1 MSKFQSIRSQLL
13 SLVAAA
19 TLPFLVLLGVG
30 LWNQSR
36 IQQAQALQRALGE
49 ARVLATQVDDHFGN
63 LENLMIGL
71 RQAVSTDPRDVE
83 ANDAL
88 LKRLKSELPGYIA
101 EVMVIALN
109 GDNIGNS
116 SGHRFSAQDRDYFA
130 QVLAGESLA
139 VGRPT
144 ITKTSDI
151 WLFPVASPIK
161 DADGELRGVLLVGT
175 LLEKFREALRV
186 SELPDGSTV
195 RILSDKGIGVA
206 AFPDVPNWIARDR
219 SGVSLVAHQLR
230 DKEGAEITTWGDG
243 ATRITGF
250 STAHRAPWLVTVGLP
265 IELASAAIA
274 QKLKLGA
281 AFCAIAIAIGSLI
294 AWMLSGRIIRPLR
307 RLERDAAILAGGN
320 LDHRTP
326 IESADEVGKLSHAFN
341 QMASSLEARQ
351 NELLERA
358 NEVREAKD
366 MLDAVIDASPVAIVY
381 SDLDR
386 KIMLWNRAAEQIYG
400 YMEAEVIG
408 HTVRMVPPDGEEA
421 SKAIF
426 YRALK
431 GEVIRGVEVQ
441 RLRKDGQRVDICLS
455 AAPLFGQ
462 DGAVRGVAFV
472 HEDMTARKQAE
483 EQLRQFAH
491 FDQLTGLANRR
502 SMEERL
508 AGLLRGDGAASTIA
522 LLDLDGFKDVND
534 TLGHSTGD
542 RLLVEV
548 ARRLETV
555 SRSRTPEALVFRLG
569 GDEFVAILPGCGDP
583 LLVCSIIGEML
594 ARLAD
599 PFDVAEHVLHI
610 GASAGLAVA
619 PLHGASVDELLSNAD
634 LALYQAKK
642 DGGRVYRFFAP
653 TLRAQAQSR
662 RGLDAE
668 LRRAFANGEFELY
681 YQPQVRIS
689 DGAVTGT
696 EALLRWRHK
705 ERGVLGPAMFVDAL
719 ADNPIAPEVGRW
731 IIREACA
738 QAAKWRA
745 KGICLGRI
753 GVNLFP
759 TQLRHPS
766 LIGDV
771 GRALRESNLA
781 PELLEL
787 EITENIALN
796 HEDAAKPLRILREQ
810 GVKIAFDDFGTGY
823 ASLSC
828 LTMFPVSRI
837 KIDRG
842 FVGRIANSAQD
853 AAIIRS
859 LITMAKSLDL
869 EVIAEGVETVAQAA
883 FLHNERCEEAQGFLY
898 GKPLSAE
905 EFGAYLSV
913 VRIAGPVALDGAA
926 AMPPR
931 GGVQAAAG

>member
-1 MSKFQSIRSQLL
+1 VSKFQSIRSQLL
-13 SLVAAA
+13 GLVAAA
-19 TLPFLVLLGVG
+19 ALPFLVLLCVG

-36 IQQAQALQRALGE
+36 TQQAQALQRALGE
-49 ARVLATQVDDHFGN
+49 ARVIAAQVDDHFGN

-71 RQAVSTDPRDVE
+71 RRAVSTDARDVE

-88 LKRLKSELPGYIA
+88 LRRAKSELPDYISDLI
-101 EVMVIALN
+101 VINLD
-109 GDNIGNS
+109 GDIIGNPV
-116 SGHRFSAQDRDYFA
+116 GRRFNVKDRDYF
-130 QVLAGESLA
+130 QKVLAGETLA
-139 VGRPT
+139 VGQPVLTRGGGRL
-144 ITKTSDI
+144 I
-151 WLFPVASPIK
+151 FPVASPIRD
-161 DADGELRGVLLVGT
+161 DAGALRGVVLVGT
-175 LLEKFREALRV
+175 LLEGFQGALRV
-186 SELPDGSTV
+186 SELPGGTTV
-195 RILSDKGIGVA
+195 RIISDKGIGIA
-206 AFPDVPNWIARDR
+206 SFPHVPNWLARDR
-219 SGVSLVAHQLR
+219 NGSHLVAHQLKA
-230 DKEGAEITTWGDG
+230 KEGAEIVTWGDG
-243 ATRITGF
+243 ATRVTGY

-265 IELASAAIA
+265 IELASTAMA
-274 QKLKLGA
+274 QKLQLGA

-320 LDHRTP
+320 LGHRTP

-341 QMASSLEARQ
+341 QMASALEARQ

-358 NEVREAKD
+358 NEAREAKD

-408 HTVRMVPPDGEEA
+408 RTVPMVPPEA
-421 SKAIF
+421 KVAGDALY

-441 RLRKDGQRVDICLS
+441 RLRKNGDRIDVCLS
-455 AAPLFGQ
+455 AAPLFGT
-462 DGAVRGVAFV
+462 DGSVRGVAFV

-508 AGLLRGDGAASTIA
+508 AGLLHGDAASTIA

-542 RLLVEV
+542 RLLIEV

-555 SRSRTPEALVFRLG
+555 ARTRTPEALVFRLG

-583 LLVCSIIGEML
+583 LVVCDIVGEML

-619 PLHGASVDELLSNAD
+619 PLHGATVDELLSNAD

-642 DGGRVYRFFAP
+642 EGGRVYRFFAP

-689 DGAVTGT
+689 DGAVTGA
-696 EALLRWRHK
+696 EALLRWKHRK
-705 ERGVLGPAMFVDAL
+705 RGLLAPAVFVDAL

-731 IIREACA
+731 ILREACA

-745 KGICLGRI
+745 KGLCLGRI

-759 TQLRHPS
+759 IQLRHPS
-766 LIGDV
+766 LIDDV
-771 GRALRESNLA
+771 GRALRDSNLA

-913 VRIAGPVALDGAA
+913 VRVAGPAALDDAA
-926 AMPPR
+926 AMLPL

>member
-13 SLVAAA
+13 GLVAAA

-36 IQQAQALQRALGE
+36 IQEAQALQRALAE
-49 ARVLATQVDDHFGN
+49 ARVIAAQVDDHFGN

-71 RQAVSTDPRDVE
+71 RHAVSTDPRDVE
-83 ANDAL
+83 ANDTL
-88 LKRLKSELPGYIA
+88 LRRLKSELPDYIA

-130 QVLAGESLA
+130 QILAGESLA

-144 ITKTSDI
+144 INKTSDI

-161 DADGELRGVLLVGT
+161 DAGGELRGVLLVGT
-175 LLEKFREALRV
+175 LLEKFRKALRV
-186 SELPDGSTV
+186 TELPRGSTV

-206 AFPDVPNWIARDR
+206 SFPDVPNWIARDR

-230 DKEGAEITTWGDG
+230 DKEGAEIATWGDG

-274 QKLKLGA
+274 QKLQIGA
-281 AFCAIAIAIGSLI
+281 AFCAIAVAIGSLI

-320 LDHRTP
+320 LGHRTP

-386 KIMLWNRAAEQIYG
+386 KIMLWNRAAEHIYG
-400 YMEAEVIG
+400 YLEAEVIG
-408 HTVRMVPPDGEEA
+408 RTVRMVPPDGKEA

-426 YRALK
+426 YRALQ
-431 GEVIRGVEVQ
+431 GEVIRDVEVQ

-508 AGLLRGDGAASTIA
+508 AGLLRGDAASTIA

-542 RLLVEV
+542 RLLIEV

-555 SRSRTPEALVFRLG
+555 ARSRTPEALVFRLG

-583 LLVCSIIGEML
+583 LVVCDIIGEML
-594 ARLAD
+594 VRLAD

-642 DGGRVYRFFAP
+642 EGGRVYRFFAP

-668 LRRAFANGEFELY
+668 LRRAFARGEFEIY

-689 DGAVTGT
+689 DGAVTGA
-696 EALLRWRHK
+696 EALLRWKHQ
-705 ERGVLGPAMFVDAL
+705 ERGLLAPALFVDAL

-731 IIREACA
+731 ILRTACA

-745 KGICLGRI
+745 KGLCPERI
-753 GVNLFP
+753 EVNLFP

-766 LIGDV
+766 LIDDV
-771 GRALRESNLA
+771 GRALRDADLA

-787 EITENIALN
+787 EITENIAPITRTPPSLC
-796 HEDAAKPLRILREQ
+796 AFLREQ
-810 GVKIAFDDFGTGY
+810 GVKIAFDEFGTGY

-842 FVGRIANSAQD
+842 FVGRIANGAQD

-869 EVIAEGVETVAQAA
+869 EVIAEGVEDGRAAA
-883 FLHNERCEEAQGFLY
+883 FPAQR
-898 GKPLSAE
+898 A
-905 EFGAYLSV
+905 V
-913 VRIAGPVALDGAA
+913 
-926 AMPPR
+926 R
-931 GGVQAAAG
+931 GGAGLPLRQATVGGGVRRLSERRPHCGSRRPG